1 MKLKR
6 DFYRIQLRI
15 GLLIGFCGLI
25 IVAHNALYYFFVYK
39 QDPSFEF
46 MELRRYTLL
55 GISLV
60 GFITTLK
67 DAKILRIVQVFIFYG
82 MGVSYII
89 LNTTGDLGGILFFAF
104 SMLLAYQY
112 LLLRRHYLLKILLYL
127 ASVAVAEL
135 IAVHLNPNL
144 QMAHGITTV
153 ILTIIFF
160 YSINLLFAD
169 EIQAYKSNA
178 ELFRRQFDENKILIK
193 TGRNLT
199 GIVHNI
205 KSRMTS
211 VLGFNELIREE
222 SAELKNPELIEYAK
236 LQHEAIS
243 HIITQIQNLLFTV
256 ANSQDTE
263 ARPVSLNRML
273 DGTIE
278 MIKSFKDIRHELD
291 ISKELTADDT
301 VYISPV
307 YLVEIIENI
316 LRNALDAAPEHQENQ
331 IYIRS
336 RVQGEFLFISISDC
350 GTGIEELHGRRNID
364 CLSED
369 IFKPGKTTKENGS
382 GIGMSS
388 AVDMLKAS
396 GGKMFL
402 TTGPEGTQIDLH
414 LPRQK
419 SSLKST
425 FE

>member
-6 DFYRIQLRI
+6 NFYRIQVRI

-25 IVAHNALYYFFVYK
+25 IVVHNAIYFFLVYK
-39 QDPSFEF
+39 QDPSFEL
-46 MELRRYTLL
+46 MELRQYTLL
-55 GISLV
+55 AISLL
-60 GFITTLK
+60 GFITTVK
-67 DAKILRIVQVFIFYG
+67 DAKILRIVQAVIFYG

-112 LLLRRHYLLKILLYL
+112 LLLRRYYHLKILLYL
-127 ASVAVAEL
+127 TSVAVAEL
-135 IAVHLNPNL
+135 IAVHLNPNVK
-144 QMAHGITTV
+144 MAHGITTV

-169 EIQAYKSNA
+169 EIQTYKSNA

-222 SAELKNPELIEYAK
+222 CAELKNPELIEYAG

-256 ANSQDTE
+256 ANSQDTK

-278 MIKSFKDIRHELD
+278 MIKSFKDIRHELN
-291 ISKELTADDT
+291 ISKELTDDDT
-301 VYISPV
+301 VYISPI

-316 LRNALDAAPEHQENQ
+316 LRNALDAAPEHQENP

-336 RVQGEFLFISISDC
+336 RVQGEFLFLSISDC
-350 GTGIEELHGRRNID
+350 GTGIEDLHGRRNID

-369 IFKPGKTTKENGS
+369 IFKPGKTTKKNGS

-388 AVDMLKAS
+388 TVEMLKAS

-402 TTGPEGTQIDLH
+402 TTGPEGTQVDLH
-414 LPRQK
+414 LPRQR